1 MRLTFPHSQFSEF
14 YTEQRTVFLLVFLKV
29 PRRIIAVGSVAEIVC
44 LLMYSSGPRLV
55 STSTLPLGVSKQ
67 TDHSKCRSECISE
80 YTHNY
85 ETSKTINQV
94 KELPANYHFSR
105 YQISISEQKGQT
117 LTDSKTGISTLIQ
130 VNMMQRVNSVLT
142 ELVHS
147 CGLENI

>member
-29 PRRIIAVGSVAEIVC
+29 PRRRYTLGRVCVLQRIIAVGSVAEIVC

-105 YQISISEQKGQT
+105 YQISISE
-117 LTDSKTGISTLIQ
+117 
-130 VNMMQRVNSVLT
+130 
-142 ELVHS
+142 
-147 CGLENI
+147 